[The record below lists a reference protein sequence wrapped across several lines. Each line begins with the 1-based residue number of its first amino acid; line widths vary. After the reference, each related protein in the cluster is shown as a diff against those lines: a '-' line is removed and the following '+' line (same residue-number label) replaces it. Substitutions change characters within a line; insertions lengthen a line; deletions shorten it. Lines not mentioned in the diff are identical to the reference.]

1 MLNDNGGVAVGGNK
15 TVGKVMFNVV
25 SASSQ
30 KSYNSVNKVILQY
43 CFEADNNQRAALTEW
58 ALERLV
64 QQKSQRDFKK

>member
-43 CFEADNNQRAALTEW
+43 CFEADNNQRTVPTEW

-64 QQKSQRDFKK
+64 KQNPHRHFNK